1 MTTLISE
8 LPTDPSIS
16 QVKENIKLETR
27 EKRLLLVMT

>member
-1 MTTLISE
+1 MTTLLSE

-27 EKRLLLVMT
+27 EKGYF